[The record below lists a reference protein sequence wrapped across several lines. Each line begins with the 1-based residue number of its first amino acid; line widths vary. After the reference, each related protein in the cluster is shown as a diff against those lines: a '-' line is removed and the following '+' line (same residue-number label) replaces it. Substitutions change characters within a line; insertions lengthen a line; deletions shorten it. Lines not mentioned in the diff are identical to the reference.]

1 MHQRSYLYPK
11 LLIQTC
17 EIRLDTPFQF
27 SCLRT
32 PGHGTYAVFVLE
44 ETRDDCICDDSVED
58 GCIICLEPFN
68 SLDPPMVTKC
78 KHEYHFQ
85 CILGWS
91 QRSYECPICSQ
102 HLVLKDPAS
111 QELLGGVQS
120 GRNLRH
126 NFCCV
131 DQDGDVNNEDSPQE
145 DDLAFEQRIMRHFTA
160 VASRAR
166 NISRRRRQTIP
177 DMGHSQILPSVSIPN
192 MSNKTRVNSSLEV
205 NQNLASCFSNFD
217 SAISI
222 GAPTVTHQTSSLN
235 IPSFGDSPS
244 RTSEN
249 VHYSD
254 KFSESPPNTP
264 RRSSSS
270 ECVAFS
276 ESPPNT
282 PRRSSSSEFVAFSES
297 LKSKISN
304 ASTRYKESISTS
316 SRVLK
321 EKLIARKGFVKEL
334 SREVQRETSAGIA
347 RMIEHLD
354 FSTKRNSKSPHEA
367 KGDNSMVQSANQNIK
382 GTVHDKIIDSS
393 SINI

>member
-1 MHQRSYLYPK
+1 
-11 LLIQTC
+11 
-17 EIRLDTPFQF
+17 
-27 SCLRT
+27 
-32 PGHGTYAVFVLE
+32 
-44 ETRDDCICDDSVED
+44 
-58 GCIICLEPFN
+58 
-68 SLDPPMVTKC
+68 MVTKC

-166 NISRRRRQTIP
+166 NISRRRQTIP
-177 DMGHSQILPSVSIPN
+177 DIGHSQILPSVSIPN
-192 MSNKTRVNSSLEV
+192 MSSKTRVNSSLEV
-205 NQNLASCFSNFD
+205 HQNLASCFSNFD

-222 GAPTVTHQTSSLN
+222 GAPTVTQQTSSLN
-235 IPSFGDSPS
+235 IPSFGDSLS
-244 RTSEN
+244 STSEN

-254 KFSESPPNTP
+254 KFSESPPDTP
-264 RRSSSS
+264 RRSSSY
-270 ECVAFS
+270 
-276 ESPPNT
+276 
-282 PRRSSSSEFVAFSES
+282 EFVAFSES

-316 SRVLK
+316 TRVLK

-347 RMIEHLD
+347 RMIERLD

-393 SINI
+393 SINIKRISGGLEVCGAKVRT